1 MKYSHLIILVIPVI
15 LMIFSQN
22 LLAQIGIWTSATE
35 LAEKPMSGTPWNA
48 VKSAADRVNPNDA
61 NVSNQDSNNNAEILA
76 AAIVYARTGEES
88 YKNKVITACQKLVS
102 IGNPGDRTLA
112 WARET
117 GAYALA
123 ADLVDYHTIQFE
135 LWMRNM
141 AENYVA
147 TDNRTLLGMYKLR
160 PNNWGTQAFGS
171 LCAMY
176 AYLQDTTRLTEVRDY
191 WIQAVVGPKPAGL
204 SYGDDISWHVDPN
217 NLRLINPKGAI
228 KQGLNIDGIVPDD
241 MRRGGSFKNPPEH
254 TGYAWETL
262 QGIVVGARILERM
275 GMPIWTVAD
284 SAIYRAVYA
293 LQVRWENEFGSW
305 KADGDD
311 LWMLPFMDVAYGTD
325 WTEGQPDRVWE
336 HGKNVGWGYV
346 VWEAPTGL
354 NDLIRGDIPDAY
366 KLYQNYPNPFNPC
379 TCIRFDLPEAGH
391 TKIVIYDVMGRR
403 VSTLKDNFLNSG
415 SYSIAWEALNDEGRA
430 LSSGTY
436 FCHLQTDSH
445 AETIKMMLMH

>member
-191 WIQAVVGPKPAGL
+191 WIQAVVGPKPVGL

-228 KQGLNIDGIVPDD
+228 KQDLN
-241 MRRGGSFKNPPEH
+241 
-254 TGYAWETL
+254 
-262 QGIVVGARILERM
+262 
-275 GMPIWTVAD
+275 
-284 SAIYRAVYA
+284 
-293 LQVRWENEFGSW
+293 
-305 KADGDD
+305 
-311 LWMLPFMDVAYGTD
+311 
-325 WTEGQPDRVWE
+325 
-336 HGKNVGWGYV
+336 
-346 VWEAPTGL
+346 
-354 NDLIRGDIPDAY
+354 
-366 KLYQNYPNPFNPC
+366 
-379 TCIRFDLPEAGH
+379 
-391 TKIVIYDVMGRR
+391 
-403 VSTLKDNFLNSG
+403 
-415 SYSIAWEALNDEGRA
+415 
-430 LSSGTY
+430 
-436 FCHLQTDSH
+436 
-445 AETIKMMLMH
+445 